1 MNSWF
6 FNHKM
11 ISIYFLFLLLF
22 SSCKSEFEKEY
33 SLLKGSHIAFPNTL
47 SMTFEG
53 KDTIVNELFNSQYKL
68 VVYKDSMSC
77 TPCYIETLSKWNRI
91 LNKYNKDVLAV
102 FFILSPSEEEEED
115 FRLLLRYSDFKYPVL
130 IDNEQMFLK
139 LNKQIPN
146 NKKLHTFLLNSN
158 NDVIFIGN
166 PLENGRIEDLF
177 EKQIQ

>member
-1 MNSWF
+1 MVVRLHVSFSTSITASGSANSVE
-6 FNHKM
+6 NTTG
-11 ISIYFLFLLLF
+11 IPLRPLGVS
-22 SSCKSEFEKEY
+22 
-33 SLLKGSHIAFPNTL
+33 KG
-47 SMTFEG
+47 
-53 KDTIVNELFNSQYKL
+53 
-68 VVYKDSMSC
+68 
-77 TPCYIETLSKWNRI
+77 R
-91 LNKYNKDVLAV
+91 
-102 FFILSPSEEEEED
+102 PSEEEEED

>member
-77 TPCYIETLSKWNRI
+77 TPYYIETLSKWNRI
-91 LNKYNKDVLAV
+91 LNKYNKDVLAI

>member
-91 LNKYNKDVLAV
+91 LNKYNKDVLAI
-102 FFILSPSEEEEED
+102 FSYYHHQKKKKRILD
-115 FRLLLRYSDFKYPVL
+115 YY
-130 IDNEQMFLK
+130 
-139 LNKQIPN
+139 
-146 NKKLHTFLLNSN
+146 
-158 NDVIFIGN
+158 
-166 PLENGRIEDLF
+166 
-177 EKQIQ
+177 